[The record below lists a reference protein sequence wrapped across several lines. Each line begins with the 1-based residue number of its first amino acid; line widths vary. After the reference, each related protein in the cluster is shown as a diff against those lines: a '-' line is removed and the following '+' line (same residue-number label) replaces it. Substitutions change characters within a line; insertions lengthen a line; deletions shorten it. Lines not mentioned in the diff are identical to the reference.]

1 MEKNFANNEFNYHL
15 NNSNNNYYNNVTNNI
30 IQGPFQKNNSA
41 NHLPID
47 ELRRIIKEEFNLM
60 IKPYVSEIKNL
71 KLSVENNFNNLNPNF
86 KRITIENKKDIN
98 IGDFNNIDYGT
109 INSNHIKS
117 NNIILSN
124 TNQNNSLIKINA
136 SISSLKAELDKF
148 KEEMNLFKNE
158 SIQIIRCNTK
168 KLVEFESKLKNLE
181 NDESSESDYSN
192 KDEIKSDFNRDKY
205 SNKNINDNN
214 TINDDLEK
222 KIYSILEKLN
232 LVKLSDYTKHNF
244 KLINESYANLIENY
258 KISSKTIQNLN
269 VQIKMLKS
277 KLNEVSFSSKNRFF
291 KEAIN
296 FIDNKGIDKKNNKNL
311 GNKTKFLESKEE
323 DKTLYNNK
331 KVEYEEENSL
341 MEQKLNILCNQMQ
354 VYNDKIEENSKKSQE
369 LDIVIDEI
377 KKDMEDKK
385 DNIKTNQYKLKNLE
399 QIIIKLNEE
408 KYKNLEN
415 KIIELVKKINDAEEK
430 KKKNEEINNEIN
442 NNYKENFT
450 QRINEIENRIN
461 NITEE
466 ISRNKIEK
474 NINNIEEL
482 NENKILSRKFE
493 KKINYNSDSIFK
505 FEERLIKLEEKFNFI
520 KRDLEEIK
528 AKSNKNINAN
538 IINEIEKD
546 NNEIMIEENNG
557 ENQRKEEEIKQ
568 LEKKEKKND
577 KNEKEIKNKNNYN
590 LSRESKDP
598 NKTNEEEEE
607 KDQEYY
613 KGYDTE
619 EV

>member
-1 MEKNFANNEFNYHL
+1 MEKNFANNEFNCHL
-15 NNSNNNYYNNVTNNI
+15 NNSNNHYYNNVTNNI

-86 KRITIENKKDIN
+86 KRKTIENKKDIN

-117 NNIILSN
+117 NNNILSN
-124 TNQNNSLIKINA
+124 SNQNNYLIKINA
-136 SISSLKAELDKF
+136 NISSLKAELDKF

-158 SIQIIRCNTK
+158 SIPIIMCNTK

-214 TINDDLEK
+214 IINGDLEK

-311 GNKTKFLESKEE
+311 GNKTKFSESKEE
-323 DKTLYNNK
+323 DKTSHNNK
-331 KVEYEEENSL
+331 KVEHEEENSL

-482 NENKILSRKFE
+482 NENKILSREFE
-493 KKINYNSDSIFK
+493 KKINYNSDSTFK

-538 IINEIEKD
+538 IKNEIEKD

-557 ENQRKEEEIKQ
+557 ENQGKEEEIKQ
-568 LEKKEKKND
+568 FEKKEKKND

-598 NKTNEEEEE
+598 NKKNEEEEE